1 MKNFWQ
7 VETIE
12 RNADIKIRCHKCGNE
27 YRMDM
32 MRIGSDGKY
41 LVCRNC
47 LERKAVQKQD
57 ISHEAKIQKEQE
69 PAIKEYFCKECKYN
83 FKRAKHIT
91 ISTCPYCGSSGSLMI
106 KGSTARII
114 ADASKM
120 KEDFRW

>member
-1 MKNFWQ
+1 MIAIDK
-7 VETIE
+7 TTD
-12 RNADIKIRCHKCGNE
+12 AKIKCHKCGNE
-27 YRMDM
+27 YGMDM
-32 MRIGSDGKY
+32 MRIGSDGKN
-41 LVCRNC
+41 LMCRNC
-47 LERKAVQKQD
+47 IERKVVQKQD
-57 ISHEAKIQKEQE
+57 ISPEAKIHKEQE
-69 PAIKEYFCKECKYN
+69 SPTKEYFCKECRYN

>member
-1 MKNFWQ
+1 
-7 VETIE
+7 
-12 RNADIKIRCHKCGNE
+12 
-27 YRMDM
+27 
-32 MRIGSDGKY
+32 MRIGQDGKN

-47 LERKAVQKQD
+47 LERKIVQKD
-57 ISHEAKIQKEQE
+57 ITNSEIKIQQQDHT
-69 PAIKEYFCKECKYN
+69 KEYFCKECRYS